1 MKDKN
6 QSDEIQSRRGF
17 FKEAAKKALPV
28 LGAIAL
34 ASSPIIAKA
43 ADSNPMGCSGCMD
56 TCLGCM
62 HTCSGHCHGGC
73 LRSCQESCIGGC
85 KTGCEG
91 SCKDRCKHWCT
102 GSCQDTCSGGC
113 KDSSSRY

>member
-6 QSDEIQSRRGF
+6 QSDEIQSRREF

-56 TCLGCM
+56 S
-62 HTCSGHCHGGC
+62 CSGYCRGGC
-73 LRSCQESCIGGC
+73 LRSCQESCLAGC
-85 KTGCEG
+85 KTSCEG
-91 SCKDRCKHWCT
+91 TCKDRCKYWCT
-102 GSCQDTCSGGC
+102 GSCQDSCSGGC
-113 KDSSSRY
+113 NNSSSRY